1 MTDLNDVFGKVLD
14 KNYKVCYE
22 IEKGCGE
29 YWVTGELINYNS
41 GNVIIYN
48 SDKEVIYHIPYKGIK
63 WLLPIK
69 K

>member
-14 KNYKVCYE
+14 KNYEVCYE

-41 GNVIIYN
+41 GEYN
-48 SDKEVIYHIPYKGIK
+48 SIQ
-63 WLLPIK
+63 
-69 K
+69 